1 VTATATVLAPRTSG
15 AAQRISPF
23 TWRKLILPTGSVTHG
38 GKNLTFSADYI
49 AQLAD
54 AFGRDDR
61 DYTRLQ
67 LSGGLDPEDF
77 GGQVLDLDPQPNG
90 LWAIIRASARAD
102 AMLASDPSLPVSA
115 AISEN
120 YERSDGEFFPASLQ
134 SINMG
139 SAIGLSNPGGQEVI
153 DLSHSA
159 WTGDDRPADAGSA
172 SAGQGGPVVTRVRI
186 PGFGTTQELG
196 SEGVSRLSRLVASLD
211 RPIDLTAPAQ
221 REILTG
227 YASRSGYGDLD
238 AVTRPY
244 LTEFSN
250 TFQMVSD
257 TELARIE
264 QDAMPQPRRTEDR
277 IATALD
283 RIQEGTYV
291 PRGQFAWEFASP
303 DRASLT
309 GLGTCDVADDLGFC
323 RATTHQP
330 GCGSAIGPEIVE
342 TVQDHLRDRAL
353 QGFADSTG
361 RFWRDQYGSPATMT
375 DFIEAGSGIRL
386 ADADPYSAR
395 PRRELARIER
405 PVVYG
410 DPDTPGSGRP
420 FPAATMRTA
429 QRLADAS
436 RGMLSTSADVA
447 RQRDAWAAQHG
458 RLKARIGSP
467 RHADFRGAELSNPV
481 HRDTRLVPFEN
492 SILGSLT
499 PYASAG
505 TVSQGDEVWLA

>member
-1 VTATATVLAPRTSG
+1 MTAATVLAPRTSG

-23 TWRKLILPTGSVTHG
+23 TWRKLVLPTGSVTHG

-54 AFGRDDR
+54 AFGRGDR
-61 DYTRLQ
+61 DYTPLQ

-77 GGQVLDLDPQPNG
+77 GGQVLDLDPQPDG

-159 WTGDDRPADAGSA
+159 WAGDDRSA
-172 SAGQGGPVVTRVRI
+172 AGQGGPDVTRVRI
-186 PGFGTTQELG
+186 PGFGTTQEMG
-196 SEGVSRLSRLVASLD
+196 SEGVSRLSRLVAMLD
-211 RPIDLTAPAQ
+211 RPPIDLSQPAQ

-250 TFQMVSD
+250 TFQMANAL
-257 TELARIE
+257 ELARQE
-264 QDAMPQPRRTEDR
+264 QDKAPLARRTEDR
-277 IATALD
+277 IAVALN
-283 RIQEGTYV
+283 RISDGTYV
-291 PRGQFAWEFASP
+291 PRGAAAWEFASP

-309 GLGTCDVADDLGFC
+309 GLATCDVADDLGYC
-323 RATTHQP
+323 TATTHQP

-342 TVQDHLRDRAL
+342 TIQDHLRDKAL
-353 QGFADSTG
+353 QGAIDADG
-361 RFWRDQYGSPATMT
+361 RSWRDQYGSPATWTAGGCRGNRCNGT
-375 DFIEAGSGIRL
+375 DGPDRR
-386 ADADPYSAR
+386 AR
-395 PRRELARIER
+395 AQRR
-405 PVVYG
+405 
-410 DPDTPGSGRP
+410 
-420 FPAATMRTA
+420 AATR
-429 QRLADAS
+429 
-436 RGMLSTSADVA
+436 
-447 RQRDAWAAQHG
+447 
-458 RLKARIGSP
+458 
-467 RHADFRGAELSNPV
+467 
-481 HRDTRLVPFEN
+481 
-492 SILGSLT
+492 
-499 PYASAG
+499 
-505 TVSQGDEVWLA
+505 